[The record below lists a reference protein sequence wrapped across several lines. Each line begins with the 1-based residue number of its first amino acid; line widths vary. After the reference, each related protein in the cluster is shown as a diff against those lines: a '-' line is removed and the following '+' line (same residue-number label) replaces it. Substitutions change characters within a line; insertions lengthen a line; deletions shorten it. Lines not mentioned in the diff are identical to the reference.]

1 MTEVASKD
9 RSSAREP
16 RRRVLVSA
24 DSHGGAPLGEME
36 EVAARGDRTI
46 EGEGTTARIGVR
58 VLENAFKKNPEIH
71 PEDRIREA
79 DLDGVVAEVVYGFT
93 GIPEGD
99 FADGVRQVQGA
110 NDWSAEI
117 YGDYLGRFAP
127 SVCLPL
133 PIERYG
139 ARGGEKPSEE
149 HIAAA
154 AAEIRR
160 TKAMGLRPALL
171 PDHCDALPLNFP
183 SGTRCGRRR
192 ARWACRLRSTWVS
205 VATRCNTAVRVARS
219 PTTRWCRER
228 SWRPRRISPRAAC
241 SRSSPS

>member
-1 MTEVASKD
+1 MFHRTGSHPHSASTPTRFSRGSATSPT
-9 RSSAREP
+9 RSPNCASAARCGS
-16 RRRVLVSA
+16 RRLEYPDPQPGSRVGVTMGRVLVSA

-46 EGEGTTARIGVR
+46 EREGTTARIGVR

-99 FADGVRQVQGA
+99 FAEGVRQVQAA
-110 NDWSAEI
+110 NDWSAEV

-127 SVCLPL
+127 SVCLPI

-139 ARGGEKPSEE
+139 ARGGDKPTEE

-160 TKAMGLRPALL
+160 TKAMWLRPALI
-171 PDHCDALPLNFP
+171 P
-183 SGTRCGRRR
+183 
-192 ARWACRLRSTWVS
+192 
-205 VATRCNTAVRVARS
+205 
-219 PTTRWCRER
+219 
-228 SWRPRRISPRAAC
+228 
-241 SRSSPS
+241 